1 MLAKYFHSKSDDG
14 GKILSLIIHVSSL
27 ASKVMNCQESSLLIV
42 NAWFVHWQ
50 LRDICM
56 ICMPMM
62 SPLFLAARVFREG
75 LEIAPCT
82 CSYMIRPLS
91 IRDMHYM
98 LKRRYTRCIIYLL
111 ASSIYTGIYY
121 RYSLS
126 IYVIDI
132 HNDCKSPMSYSV
144 SCMI

>member
-1 MLAKYFHSKSDDG
+1 MLAKYFHSKSDDR
-14 GKILSLIIHVSSL
+14 GKILSLIHVSSL
-27 ASKVMNCQESSLLIV
+27 ASKVMNCQESSLLSMRGLCIGNCV
-42 NAWFVHWQ
+42 IY
-50 LRDICM
+50 ICM

-82 CSYMIRPLS
+82 CSYTIRPLS

-132 HNDCKSPMSYSV
+132 HNDCQSPMLYSV
-144 SCMI
+144 FCMI

>member
-27 ASKVMNCQESSLLIV
+27 ASKVMNCQESSLVSMRGLCIGNCV
-42 NAWFVHWQ
+42 ICAWYVCPWWAHCS
-50 LRDICM
+50 LLLG
-56 ICMPMM
+56 
-62 SPLFLAARVFREG
+62 SSVKVYK
-75 LEIAPCT
+75 IAPCT

-98 LKRRYTRCIIYLL
+98 LKRWYTRCITYLL

-126 IYVIDI
+126 IYVI
-132 HNDCKSPMSYSV
+132 M
-144 SCMI
+144 